1 MILFGQEEGI
11 KLKHK
16 HIITKTLFQIF
27 LYLTELLS
35 VSLFFTYLTSFL
47 APITS
52 SIAFLERMILAYTIY
67 QILVIVI
74 LTNLNDIQKD
84 SYLAWVTTLKLTLLY
99 TETKNQKVKIALN
112 ENLDYQLNNSTL
124 NSIVFRNAYENLKHN
139 LDIIDE
145 TTLKLELIIAEQQF
159 EMQSLNWKF
168 SFLLRSRFI
177 K

>member
-1 MILFGQEEGI
+1 M
-11 KLKHK
+11 KHK
-16 HIITKTLFQIF
+16 HTIAKTLFQIF
-27 LYLTELLS
+27 LYLIELLS

-52 SIAFLERMILAYTIY
+52 SISFLERMILAYTIY

-84 SYLAWVTTLKLTLLY
+84 SYLAWITTLKLILLY
-99 TETKNQKVKIALN
+99 AETRDQKVKITLN
-112 ENLDYQLNNSTL
+112 RNLDYQLNSSTL
-124 NSIVFRNAYENLKHN
+124 NSSVFRNAYENLKHN
-139 LDIIDE
+139 LDTIDE
-145 TTLKLELIIAEQQF
+145 TSVKLELIIAEQQF